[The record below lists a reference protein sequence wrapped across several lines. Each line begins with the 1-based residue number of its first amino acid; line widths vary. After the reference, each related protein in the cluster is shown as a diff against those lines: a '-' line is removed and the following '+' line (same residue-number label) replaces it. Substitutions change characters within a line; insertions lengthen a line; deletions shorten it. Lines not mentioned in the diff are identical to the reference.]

1 MGRRSSQR
9 RSSDARQLGCVFQDM
24 TPPKSILRKST
35 DMQRPIQRVKF
46 TKAIARHTKIRDQ
59 NPSLGYIC
67 PGEPHQRSP
76 NAPKFED
83 RSQEETEWQEQ
94 GAREAAWKLAKNVLK
109 LKEHERATFFSPS
122 ENRCLP
128 ASNLKPEEREFVV
141 DSGASMHMIS
151 KKDLSDAEMDT
162 LTKSCSPTIV
172 ITANGEVQTHEEAT
186 VYVKELD
193 IFLTMKVLENTPA
206 VLSLGKLC
214 DENGYSYEWIHGQ
227 KPHLIKNGIR
237 IPCNTEN
244 FVPIVV
250 PGLSSSSS
258 GSSSTS
264 KTPSRQESHSS
275 SSSSA
280 SSSSPTVSEIQIR
293 EREDGI
299 NSDISPVQVSTSV
312 DDRSGQPDETTIERG
327 NPLNS
332 EIPEWLQEFR
342 ENLVDDEIPVH
353 GDSHA
358 SSSHEASLEPTF
370 KRREDLGKHSV
381 YTHFP
386 KDRNCEICKRTKI
399 TRAPCRRRNG
409 EAVPRAEK
417 FGDLITAD
425 HKVLSDNCE
434 SRNNHRYAVVVQDLA
449 TQWIQAYPCKTKTSQ
464 ETQRSLQ
471 KFLEPERNPKVIYT
485 DNSLEF
491 GKACEDLSWNHC
503 TSTPHRSETN
513 GIAERAVRRVKEGT
527 SAVLLQSGLN
537 ESWWA
542 DSMECYTYLRNVTD
556 LLSDG
561 KTPYERRFGQP
572 FKGPIIPF
580 GSLVEYHPITAKD
593 QSRIHQF
600 GKKVLPGLFL
610 GYALYAGGI
619 WKGDVLVAD
628 LEELETMD
636 ASEIYSKRL
645 NAKEVIFPKEKGEF
659 IFPIADGRIKTL
671 GGDQDLRTSTLVR
684 HRPIQGESNI
694 DFLGESEGSLPQPQD
709 SLPDA
714 GEAINDFWSMSG
726 NFIYRHHVEPRVKLY
741 SPREE
746 SFPIPLKYID
756 VSRTTHTNLD
766 VKQEKR
772 IDDYW
777 NIDGS
782 RDLSDPWTGFTQFTL
797 LEEKPPDGYMW
808 SGGRL
813 TRKQLTSRP
822 DHLWPEL
829 WKSMGKH
836 AKLKEKQKW
845 SNEKLH
851 LENARK
857 LRGIYFI
864 DPEDKEFKE
873 TIKNARKKLETSVA
887 PAMPCKIMKKNC
899 GSGGSNKI
907 KNKTCVYSG
916 S

>member
-1 MGRRSSQR
+1 MLKKNDWHENVWQPVVNRDKSHERSGRPDINRDTCHELKRGPTGRRSSN
-9 RSSDARQLGCVFQDM
+9 ARQLGCVFQDM
-24 TPPKSILRKST
+24 KPPKSILRKSS
-35 DMQRPIQRVKF
+35 DMQKPIQRVKF

-94 GAREAAWKLAKNVLK
+94 GAREAAWKLAKSVLK
-109 LKEHERATFFSPS
+109 LKEQERATFFSPS

-128 ASNLKPEEREFVV
+128 ASTLKPEEREFVV

-214 DENGYSYEWIHGQ
+214 DENGYSYEWINGQ

-250 PGLSSSSS
+250 GLSNSSS
-258 GSSSTS
+258 GSDSSTS
-264 KTPSRQESHSS
+264 RTLSRQGSHCSTSS
-275 SSSSA
+275 SS
-280 SSSSPTVSEIQIR
+280 SSSSPTVSEIKTR
-293 EREDGI
+293 EREDRTE
-299 NSDISPVQVSTSV
+299 SDISPVTVSTTV
-312 DDRSGQPDETTIERG
+312 DERSGRPDIDQANKNPKPNKKEPQKERRDTLLRERG
-327 NPLNS
+327 DPLFADSGRASS

-342 ENLVDDEIPVH
+342 ENLVDDEIPEH

-358 SSSHEASLEPTF
+358 SSSHEASLEPIS
-370 KRREDLGKHSV
+370 KRREDLCKHSV

-386 KDRNCEICKRTKI
+386 KDRNCEICQRTKI

-409 EAVPRAEK
+409 GAVPRAEN

-471 KFLEPERNPKVIYT
+471 KFLEPDRKPKVIYT

-659 IFPIADGRIKTL
+659 IFPIADGRIK
-671 GGDQDLRTSTLVR
+671 
-684 HRPIQGESNI
+684 P
-694 DFLGESEGSLPQPQD
+694 
-709 SLPDA
+709 
-714 GEAINDFWSMSG
+714 
-726 NFIYRHHVEPRVKLY
+726 
-741 SPREE
+741 
-746 SFPIPLKYID
+746 
-756 VSRTTHTNLD
+756 
-766 VKQEKR
+766 
-772 IDDYW
+772 
-777 NIDGS
+777 
-782 RDLSDPWTGFTQFTL
+782 
-797 LEEKPPDGYMW
+797 LEE
-808 SGGRL
+808 
-813 TRKQLTSRP
+813 
-822 DHLWPEL
+822 
-829 WKSMGKH
+829 
-836 AKLKEKQKW
+836 
-845 SNEKLH
+845 
-851 LENARK
+851 
-857 LRGIYFI
+857 
-864 DPEDKEFKE
+864 
-873 TIKNARKKLETSVA
+873 IKT
-887 PAMPCKIMKKNC
+887 
-899 GSGGSNKI
+899 
-907 KNKTCVYSG
+907 
-916 S
+916 